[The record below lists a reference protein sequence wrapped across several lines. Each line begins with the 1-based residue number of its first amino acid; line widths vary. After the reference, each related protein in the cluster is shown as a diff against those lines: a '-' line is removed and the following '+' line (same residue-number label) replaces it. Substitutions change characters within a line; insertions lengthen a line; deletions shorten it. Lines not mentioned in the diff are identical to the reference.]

1 MPKPYNRQQI
11 QTNKVLSSISDTYYR
26 NVLEQILT
34 HKDTLY
40 NIILGK
46 RRNILLRDIITN
58 TDSVVI
64 VITGVVEPLIL
75 DKNGGDIL
83 VNTLN
88 ILEDVLMGTEYF
100 TVHSGTKYI
109 IETNYKSVYDVYV
122 RLPIYS

>member
-75 DKNGGDIL
+75 DKNGG
-83 VNTLN
+83 
-88 ILEDVLMGTEYF
+88 
-100 TVHSGTKYI
+100 
-109 IETNYKSVYDVYV
+109 
-122 RLPIYS
+122 IY